1 MNTIIENMIT
11 RRSIRKFKPDM
22 LPKETIDE
30 IITAGTYAANGM
42 GGSLQLL

>member
-1 MNTIIENMIT
+1 MNIIIENMIT
-11 RRSIRKFKPDM
+11 RRSIRNFKPDM

-42 GGSLQLL
+42 GRQSASL